1 MRDALREAAT
11 RKLLDELLQD
21 LRGRAEI
28 ELYPEARMAR

>member
-1 MRDALREAAT
+1 MRAALREAAT

-28 ELYPEARMAR
+28 EYPEAWKAR